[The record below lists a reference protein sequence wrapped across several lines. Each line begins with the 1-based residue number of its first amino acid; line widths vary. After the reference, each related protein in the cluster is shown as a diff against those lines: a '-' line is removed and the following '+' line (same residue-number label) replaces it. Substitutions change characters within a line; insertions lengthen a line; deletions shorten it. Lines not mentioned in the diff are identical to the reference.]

1 MKANVI
7 VFEVTTF
14 ILFLA
19 FYRGAHRAL
28 GRSRNRAF
36 LVGAVFFSLAIE
48 SVAVAGGV
56 KNFYWYSI
64 NSYYKT
70 YPLGGYI
77 VWLGVVPL
85 AITLLWYIV
94 TATSYLT
101 ATTLM
106 PQSKPWVRSA
116 VAGAVAVVFYMLI
129 EPVAVT
135 NHWWTWNVKSFY
147 VIDVPLLSLVAV
159 FGAVFLFTYVFRLT
173 LVDMTDPKYLKKLED
188 STLKRWPLKSQKLTK
203 NLSWKQQ
210 LEIFAFRLFVSLA
223 VFAAYVAPFVALF
236 WAIANRGHVKPNW

>member
-1 MKANVI
+1 VKANVI
-7 VFEVTTF
+7 VFEVITF
-14 ILFLA
+14 VVFVV
-19 FYRGAHRAL
+19 FFQGAHRAL

-36 LVGAVFFSLAIE
+36 LVGAVIYSLVIE
-48 SVAVAGGV
+48 SVAVALGV

-85 AITLLWYIV
+85 AATLLWYIV

-101 ATTLM
+101 ATTLK

-116 VAGAVAVVFYMLI
+116 IAGTVAVVFYMLI
-129 EPVAVT
+129 EPIAVT
-135 NHWWTWNVKSFY
+135 NHWWTWNAKSFY
-147 VIDVPLLSLVAV
+147 VIDVPLLALVAV
-159 FGAVFLFTYVFRLT
+159 FGTVFLFTYVFRLT
-173 LVDMTDPKYLKKLED
+173 LVDMNDPKFLKKLED
-188 STLKRWPLKSQKLTK
+188 ITIRRWPLKSKKLTK

-210 LEIFAFRLFVSLA
+210 LEIFTFRLCVSLV
-223 VFAAYVAPFVALF
+223 VFAAFIAPFVALF
-236 WAIANRGHVKPNW
+236 LAIANRGHIKPNW

>member
-1 MKANVI
+1 VKANVI

-19 FYRGAHRAL
+19 FYQGAHRAL

-36 LVGAVFFSLAIE
+36 FVGAVSYSLVIE
-48 SVAVAGGV
+48 SVAVALGI

-85 AITLLWYIV
+85 AAPLLWYMV
-94 TATSYLT
+94 SATSYLT
-101 ATTLM
+101 GNTLK
-106 PQSKPWVRSA
+106 PQSKLWVSSA
-116 VAGAVAVVFYMLI
+116 ISGAVAVVFYMLI

-159 FGAVFLFTYVFRLT
+159 FGAAFLFTYVFRLT
-173 LVDMTDPKYLKKLED
+173 LVDMADPKYLKKLED
-188 STLKRWPLKSQKLTK
+188 STIRHWPLESKKLTK
-203 NLSWKQQ
+203 NLSWMQQ
-210 LEIFAFRLFVSLA
+210 LEVFSFRLFASLV
-223 VFAAYVAPFVALF
+223 VFAAYIAPFVVLF
-236 WAIANRGHVKPNW
+236 WAVANRGHIKPNW